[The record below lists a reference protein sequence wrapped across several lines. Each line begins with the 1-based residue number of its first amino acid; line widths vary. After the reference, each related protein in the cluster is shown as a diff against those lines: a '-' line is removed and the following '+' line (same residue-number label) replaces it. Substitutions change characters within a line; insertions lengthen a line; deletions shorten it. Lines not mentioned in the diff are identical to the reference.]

1 MNFVG
6 HAHFARRIQTAP
18 RFVLGAMLPDLA
30 SMAGARLGPQEEIT
44 IAAGVRDHHVV
55 DDVFHGAPT
64 FCRLQAEAAAELS
77 ERGVGWGAA
86 RAVAHVAPELFLDG
100 LLLEE
105 DETLELYREAVVEGG
120 RAETLATLRFVSE
133 GHARFAA
140 LHRRLTSY
148 GPPHGYRDPK
158 FVGDILF
165 RILRER
171 PRLALTEGDVVVL
184 EDLLPRLQRRVV
196 DAAPTLLAEVASG
209 LQIVRAE

>member
-6 HAHFARRIQTAP
+6 HAHFARRIQTLP

-30 SMAGARLGPQEEIT
+30 SMAGAKLREQDELT
-44 IAAGVRDHHVV
+44 IAAGVRDHHLV
-55 DDVFHGAPT
+55 DDVFHAAPT
-64 FCRLQAEAAAELS
+64 FCRLQAEAAEELS
-77 ERGVGWGAA
+77 ARGVGWGGA

-105 DETLELYREAVVEGG
+105 DDTLELYREAVTEAG
-120 RAETLATLRFVSE
+120 RAETLAAIRFHAE
-133 GHARFAA
+133 GHARFASV
-140 LHRRLTSY
+140 HQRLTSY

-171 PRLALTEGDVVVL
+171 PRLALTASDAVVL
-184 EDLLPRLQRRVV
+184 EDLLPRLQRRVIE
-196 DAAPTLLAEVASG
+196 AAPALLAEVATG
-209 LQIVRAE
+209 LTPAR